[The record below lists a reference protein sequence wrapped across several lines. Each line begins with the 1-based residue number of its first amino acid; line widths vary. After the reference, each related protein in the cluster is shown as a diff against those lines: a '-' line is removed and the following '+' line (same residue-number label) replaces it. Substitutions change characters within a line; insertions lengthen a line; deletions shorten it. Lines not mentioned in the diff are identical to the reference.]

1 MEILVPSSCQCKKIS
16 FKYTSL
22 LLNIGI
28 RVKTLCHTFYFYEI
42 YFKNIQQIT
51 VSNAI
56 KGNKVKSTL
65 IISFLYKITYKNHKL
80 TLFLLLP

>member
-1 MEILVPSSCQCKKIS
+1 MERLAPSSCQCKEFS
-16 FKYTSL
+16 FIYTSL
-22 LLNIGI
+22 PLNVGK
-28 RVKTLCHTFYFYEI
+28 RVKTFYFYEI
-42 YFKNIQQIT
+42 CFKKTQQIT

-65 IISFLYKITYKNHKL
+65 IISFLNKITHKNHKL